1 MKRTATFLVFIF
13 ALGCYGFANR
23 TEAEI
28 VHIGL
33 SGVGL
38 YELPSEIAKEKG
50 FYEQEGLEVRKVAIR
65 VGIQVAALLA
75 GELDYST
82 VASTTAV
89 ASVQGLP
96 VKTVMGWFDRPLH
109 ILVAR
114 PQVKNTSDLKGKRI
128 AVSAI
133 GSPPHIL
140 VREAFRKNGLN
151 PDKDATFLAVGGS
164 SDRLAALMSGTVD
177 ATPLD
182 VAYIEKT
189 EQLGLSSVVYLGDV
203 VDLRLGGLA
212 VATEKIEKNPDQIRR
227 VVRATWKGITFL
239 KQNKKE
245 TLVIM
250 QDYLKLSPTYVDK
263 VYQYAVKSLTADGAV
278 AKASLENELRIVKE
292 RLKLKEDIPVEKVAD
307 WRFVK
312 DLSSMR

>member
-1 MKRTATFLVFIF
+1 MRRSITILPLLLLFTLF
-13 ALGCYGFANR
+13 AWAGKC
-23 TEAEI
+23 EAEI
-28 VHIGL
+28 VHMGL

-38 YELPSEIAKEKG
+38 YELPSEIAKRRG
-50 FYEQEGLEVRKVAIR
+50 FYDQEKLEVRKVTVG

-109 ILVAR
+109 MLVAR
-114 PQVKNTSDLKGKRI
+114 PQIKDMAELKGKRI

-140 VREAFRKNGLN
+140 AREALRKSGLN
-151 PDKDATFLAVGGS
+151 PDKDATFLALGGS
-164 SDRLAALMSGTVD
+164 SDRLAGLVGGTVD

-182 VAYIEKT
+182 VAYIART
-189 EQLGLSSVVYLGDV
+189 EQLGLTSLLYLGDV
-203 VDLRLGGLA
+203 VDLRLGGVA

-227 VVRATWKGITFL
+227 LVRATWRGMMFL
-239 KQNKKE
+239 KSNKKE
-245 TLVIM
+245 TLGIM
-250 QDYLKLSPTYVDK
+250 QDYLKLGSPAVEK
-263 VYQYAVKSLTADGAV
+263 VYQYALKSLSPDGAV
-278 AKASLENELRIVKE
+278 AKASLDNELKLLKE
-292 RLKLKEDIPVEKVAD
+292 RLKLKDDIPVDKVAD

-312 DLSSMR
+312 ELSGLR

>member
-1 MKRTATFLVFIF
+1 M
-13 ALGCYGFANR
+13 
-23 TEAEI
+23 
-28 VHIGL
+28 GL

-38 YELPSEIAKEKG
+38 YELPSEIAKRKG
-50 FYEQEGLEVRKVAIR
+50 FYDQEKLEVRKVTVG

-82 VASTTAV
+82 VASTTAI

-109 ILVAR
+109 MLVAR
-114 PQVKNTSDLKGKRI
+114 PQIKTIAELKGKRV

-164 SDRLAALMSGTVD
+164 SDRLAALMGGTVD

-182 VAYIEKT
+182 VAYIAKT

-212 VATEKIEKNPDQIRR
+212 VATEKIDKNPDQIRR
-227 VVRATWKGITFL
+227 VVRATWRGITFL
-239 KQNKKE
+239 KANKIE
-245 TLVIM
+245 TLAIM
-250 QDYLKLSPTYVDK
+250 QDYLRLIPPHVEK
-263 VYQYAVKSLTADGAV
+263 VYQYALRSLTVDGGV

-292 RLKLKEDIPVEKVAD
+292 RLKLKDDIAVDKVAD

-312 DLSSMR
+312 ELSSVR

>member
-1 MKRTATFLVFIF
+1 MTKPLLVFFLVLSSF
-13 ALGCYGFANR
+13 ARVCTAQ
-23 TEAEI
+23 AEI
-28 VHIGL
+28 VHMGL

-38 YELPSEIAKEKG
+38 YELPSEIAKRKG
-50 FYEQEGLEVRKVAIR
+50 FYDQEKLEVRKVTVG

-82 VASTTAV
+82 VASTTAI

-109 ILVAR
+109 MLVAR
-114 PQVKNTSDLKGKRI
+114 PQIKTIAELKGKRV

-140 VREAFRKNGLN
+140 VREAFRKTGLN

-164 SDRLAALMSGTVD
+164 SDRLAALMGGTVD

-182 VAYIEKT
+182 VAYIVKT

-212 VATEKIEKNPDQIRR
+212 VATEKIDKNPDQIRR
-227 VVRATWKGITFL
+227 VVRATWRGITFL
-239 KQNKKE
+239 KANKVE
-245 TLVIM
+245 TLAIM
-250 QDYLKLSPTYVDK
+250 QDYLRLSPPHVER
-263 VYQYAVKSLTADGAV
+263 VYQYAVKSLTVDGGV
-278 AKASLENELRIVKE
+278 AKASLENELKLLKE
-292 RLKLKEDIPVEKVAD
+292 RLKLKEDIPMDKVAD

-312 DLSSMR
+312 ELSSLR

>member
-1 MKRTATFLVFIF
+1 MKRAAVFLITLVALSVFAFIPS
-13 ALGCYGFANR
+13 LD
-23 TEAEI
+23 AEI
-28 VHIGL
+28 VHMGL
-33 SGVGL
+33 SGIGL
-38 YELPSEIAKEKG
+38 YELPSEIAKRRG
-50 FYEQEGLEVRKVAIR
+50 FYEQEKLEVRKVTVG

-109 ILVAR
+109 MLVAR
-114 PQVKNTSDLKGKRI
+114 APIKTIGELKGKRV

-140 VREAFRKNGLN
+140 VREAFRKSGLN

-164 SDRLAALMSGTVD
+164 SDRLAALSGGTVD

-182 VAYIEKT
+182 VAYLQRT

-212 VATEKIEKNPDQIRR
+212 VSMDKIEKNPDQIRR
-227 VVRATWKGITFL
+227 VMRATWRGITFL
-239 KQNKKE
+239 KNNRKE
-245 TLVIM
+245 TLAIM
-250 QDYLKLSPTYVDK
+250 QDYLKLSPSHVDK
-263 VYQYAVKSLTADGAV
+263 VYQYALQSLTADGAV
-278 AKASLENELRIVKE
+278 AKASLENELRLVKE
-292 RLKLKEDIPVEKVAD
+292 RLKLKEDIAVEKVAD

-312 DLSSMR
+312 ELAGIR

>member
-1 MKRTATFLVFIF
+1 MKRAATILVSVL
-13 ALGCYGFANR
+13 ALSFCGLVHRA
-23 TEAEI
+23 EAEI
-28 VHIGL
+28 VHMGL
-33 SGVGL
+33 SGIGL
-38 YELPSEIAKEKG
+38 YELPSEIAKRKG

-109 ILVAR
+109 MLVAR
-114 PQVKNTSDLKGKRI
+114 PQIKNIAELKGKRV

-140 VREAFRKNGLN
+140 VREALRKNGMN

-164 SDRLAALMSGTVD
+164 SDRLAALAAGTVD

-182 VAYIEKT
+182 VAYIAKT
-189 EQLGLSSVVYLGDV
+189 EQLGLTSVVYLGDV

-227 VVRATWKGITFL
+227 VVRATWRGIAFL
-239 KQNKKE
+239 KSNKKE
-245 TLVIM
+245 TLAIM
-250 QDYLKLSPTYVDK
+250 QDYLNLSPTHVDK
-263 VYQYAVKSLTADGAV
+263 VYQYALKSLTLDGGV
-278 AKASLENELRIVKE
+278 AKASLENELRLVKE
-292 RLKLKEDIPVEKVAD
+292 RLKLKDDIPVDKVAD

-312 DLSSMR
+312 ELSSVR

>member
-1 MKRTATFLVFIF
+1 MRTAATFVTCLITLIFCTFLRN
-13 ALGCYGFANR
+13 AD
-23 TEAEI
+23 AEI
-28 VHIGL
+28 VHMGL
-33 SGVGL
+33 SGIGL
-38 YELPSEIAKEKG
+38 YELPSEIAKRRG
-50 FYEQEGLEVRKVAIR
+50 FYEQEKLEVRKVTVG

-82 VASTTAV
+82 VASTTAG

-96 VKTVMGWFDRPLH
+96 IKTVMGWFDRPLH
-109 ILVAR
+109 MLIAKPSTKSITELR
-114 PQVKNTSDLKGKRI
+114 GKRI

-140 VREAFRKNGLN
+140 VREAFRKSGLN

-164 SDRLAALMSGTVD
+164 SDRLAALSGGTVD

-182 VAYIEKT
+182 VAYLQRT
-189 EQLGLSSVVYLGDV
+189 EQLGLSSVAYLGEV

-212 VATEKIEKNPDQIRR
+212 VTTEKIDKNPDQIRR
-227 VVRATWKGITFL
+227 VIRATWRGINFL
-239 KQNKKE
+239 KNNRKE
-245 TLVIM
+245 TLAIM
-250 QDYLKLSPTYVDK
+250 QDYLKLSPTHVDK
-263 VYQYAVKSLTADGAV
+263 VYQYALQSLTTDGAV
-278 AKASLENELRIVKE
+278 AKASLENELKLVKE

-312 DLSSMR
+312 ELAGVQ

>member
-1 MKRTATFLVFIF
+1 MKTAAAFLTCLMFSAVSAFI
-13 ALGCYGFANR
+13 APIN
-23 TEAEI
+23 AEI

-38 YELPSEIAKEKG
+38 YELPSEIAKRRG
-50 FYEQEGLEVRKVAIR
+50 FYDQEKLEVRKVTVG

-96 VKTVMGWFDRPLH
+96 IKTVSWFDRPLH
-109 ILVAR
+109 MLVAK
-114 PQVKNTSDLKGKRI
+114 PPTKTIAELKGKRV

-140 VREAFRKNGLN
+140 VREAFRKSGLN

-164 SDRLAALMSGTVD
+164 SDRLAALSGGTVD

-182 VAYIEKT
+182 VAYLQRT

-212 VATEKIEKNPDQIRR
+212 VTTEKIDKNPDQIRR
-227 VVRATWKGITFL
+227 VMRATWRGITFL
-239 KQNKKE
+239 KNNRKG
-245 TLVIM
+245 TLAIM
-250 QDYLKLSPTYVDK
+250 QDYLKLSPTHVDK
-263 VYQYAVKSLTADGAV
+263 VYQYALQSLTPDGAV
-278 AKASLENELRIVKE
+278 AKASLENELKLVKE

-312 DLSSMR
+312 ELASVR

>member
-1 MKRTATFLVFIF
+1 MKRTATFLVFVF
-13 ALGCYGFANR
+13 ALGCFGVGNR
-23 TEAEI
+23 IEAEI

-38 YELPSEIAKEKG
+38 YELPSEIAKRKG
-50 FYEQEGLEVRKVAIR
+50 FYQQEGLEIRKVAIR

-140 VREAFRKNGLN
+140 VREAFRKSGLN
-151 PDKDATFLAVGGS
+151 PDSDATFLAVGGS

-212 VATEKIEKNPDQIRR
+212 VATEKIEKNPDEIRR

>member
-1 MKRTATFLVFIF
+1 MKQSSMLLLLVWLS
-13 ALGCYGFANR
+13 AVSLPHKSQ
-23 TEAEI
+23 AEI
-28 VHIGL
+28 VHMGL

-38 YELPSEIAKEKG
+38 YELPSEIAKRRG
-50 FYEQEGLEVRKVAIR
+50 FYDQERLEVRKVTVG

-96 VKTVMGWFDRPLH
+96 VKTIMGWFDRPLH
-109 ILVAR
+109 MLVAR
-114 PQVKNTSDLKGKRI
+114 PEIKDMSELKGKRI

-140 VREAFRKNGLN
+140 AREALRKSGLN
-151 PDKDATFLAVGGS
+151 PDKDATFLALGGS
-164 SDRLAALMSGTVD
+164 SDRLAGLVGGTVD

-182 VAYIEKT
+182 VAYIART
-189 EQLGLSSVVYLGDV
+189 EQLGLSSLLYLGDV

-212 VATEKIEKNPDQIRR
+212 VATDKIEKNPDQIRR
-227 VVRATWKGITFL
+227 IVRATWRGIEFL
-239 KQNKKE
+239 KGNKKE
-245 TLVIM
+245 TLAIM
-250 QDYLKLSPTYVDK
+250 QDYLKLSSPTVER
-263 VYQYAVKSLTADGAV
+263 VYQYALKSLTGDGGV
-278 AKASLENELRIVKE
+278 AKASLENELKLLKE
-292 RLKLKEDIPVEKVAD
+292 RLKLKEDIPIEKVAD

-312 DLSSMR
+312 ELSSLR

>member
-1 MKRTATFLVFIF
+1 MILLFLVSS
-13 ALGCYGFANR
+13 ALLALPHKCN
-23 TEAEI
+23 AEI
-28 VHIGL
+28 VHMGL

-38 YELPSEIAKEKG
+38 YELPSEIAKRRG
-50 FYEQEGLEVRKVAIR
+50 FYEQEKLEVRKVTVG

-109 ILVAR
+109 MLVAR
-114 PQVKNTSDLKGKRI
+114 PQIKDMAELKGKRI

-140 VREAFRKNGLN
+140 AREALRKSGLN
-151 PDKDATFLAVGGS
+151 PDKDATFLALGGS
-164 SDRLAALMSGTVD
+164 SDRLAGLVGGTVD

-182 VAYIEKT
+182 VAYIART
-189 EQLGLSSVVYLGDV
+189 EQLGLTSLLYLGDV

-227 VVRATWKGITFL
+227 RCQSHLARYRV
-239 KQNKKE
+239 
-245 TLVIM
+245 
-250 QDYLKLSPTYVDK
+250 S
-263 VYQYAVKSLTADGAV
+263 
-278 AKASLENELRIVKE
+278 
-292 RLKLKEDIPVEKVAD
+292 
-307 WRFVK
+307 
-312 DLSSMR
+312 

>member
-1 MKRTATFLVFIF
+1 MKRVTTFLVFFLPLTILVL
-13 ALGCYGFANR
+13 AYKS
-23 TEAEI
+23 EAEI
-28 VHIGL
+28 VHMGL

-38 YELPSEIAKEKG
+38 YELPSEIAKRRG
-50 FYEQEGLEVRKVAIR
+50 FYEQEKLEVRKVTVG

-109 ILVAR
+109 MLVAR
-114 PQVKNTSDLKGKRI
+114 AQIKDMAELKGKRI

-140 VREAFRKNGLN
+140 AREALRKSGLN
-151 PDKDATFLAVGGS
+151 PDKDATFLALGGS
-164 SDRLAALMSGTVD
+164 SDRLAGLVGGTVD

-182 VAYIEKT
+182 VAYIART
-189 EQLGLSSVVYLGDV
+189 EQLGLTSLLYLGDV

-227 VVRATWKGITFL
+227 VVRATWRGIEFL
-239 KQNKKE
+239 KGNKKE
-245 TLVIM
+245 TIAIM
-250 QDYLKLSPTYVDK
+250 QDYLKLRSPTVEK
-263 VYQYAVKSLTADGAV
+263 VYQYALKSLTVDGGV
-278 AKASLENELRIVKE
+278 AKASLENELKLLKE
-292 RLKLKEDIPVEKVAD
+292 RLKLKDDIPIDKVAD

-312 DLSSMR
+312 ELSSLR

>member
-1 MKRTATFLVFIF
+1 MPCLVSLIFSTFLRN
-13 ALGCYGFANR
+13 AD
-23 TEAEI
+23 AEI

-38 YELPSEIAKEKG
+38 YELPSEIAKRRG
-50 FYEQEGLEVRKVAIR
+50 FYDQEKLEVRKVTVG

-96 VKTVMGWFDRPLH
+96 IKTVMGWFDRPLH
-109 ILVAR
+109 MLVAKPPTKR
-114 PQVKNTSDLKGKRI
+114 IAELKGKRV

-133 GSPPHIL
+133 GSRPHIL
-140 VREAFRKNGLN
+140 VREAFRKSGLN

-164 SDRLAALMSGTVD
+164 SDRLAALSRGTVD

-182 VAYIEKT
+182 VAYLQRT

-212 VATEKIEKNPDQIRR
+212 VTTEKMDKNPDRIRR
-227 VVRATWKGITFL
+227 VNKTRTHHNPTGRAG
-239 KQNKKE
+239 Q
-245 TLVIM
+245 
-250 QDYLKLSPTYVDK
+250 
-263 VYQYAVKSLTADGAV
+263 V
-278 AKASLENELRIVKE
+278 ARSC
-292 RLKLKEDIPVEKVAD
+292 P
-307 WRFVK
+307 
-312 DLSSMR
+312 